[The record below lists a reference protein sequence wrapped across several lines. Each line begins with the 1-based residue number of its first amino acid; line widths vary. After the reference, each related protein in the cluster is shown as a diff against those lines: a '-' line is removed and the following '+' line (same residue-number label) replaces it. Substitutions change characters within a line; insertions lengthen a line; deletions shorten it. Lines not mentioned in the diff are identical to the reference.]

1 MLFRPPPLDPA
12 EKAVL
17 QRIEELKRQLA
28 FTISPK
34 RWYGLLRRST
44 FARAIQG
51 SNSIEGY
58 RISMDDAL
66 AAVEGEE
73 PLDPKTENWLANVCY
88 RRAMTLVL
96 QKAEAPHFEYS
107 TEFLNSLHYMM
118 LEYDLTRH
126 PGNWRTG
133 SIFVRDETTGEMVYE
148 GPPAERVPGL
158 MDELVTN
165 LNEVSTSISSVVHAA
180 MAHLNFVMIH
190 PHSDGNRRMARGLQ
204 TLVLAR
210 AGTVHP
216 VFASIEEYLGRNT
229 QDYYDVL
236 GEVGGGAWQ
245 PQRNA
250 KPWIRF
256 SLTAHFRQATTLL
269 SRSRYMGS
277 VFAECERLASEHG
290 LDPRTAF
297 ALTDGAVG
305 WKVRNATYRRAA
317 DVSQK
322 TATRDLTDLVEAG
335 LLVKKGKKRGTYYE
349 RSDRLEEELARI
361 PPPKR
366 VPDPFEALAD
376 GENISASG
384 TEEPVERDRR

>member
-1 MLFRPPPLDPA
+1 MLFKAQPLDDA
-12 EKAVL
+12 EEEIL
-17 QRIEELKRQLA
+17 GRIAELKRQLA
-28 FTISPK
+28 FSIGPK

-58 RISMDDAL
+58 NISIDDAL

-107 TEFLNSLHYMM
+107 TELLNSLHYIM
-118 LEYDLTRH
+118 LEYDLTIH
-126 PGNWRTG
+126 PGNWRSG
-133 SIFVRDETTGEMVYE
+133 PIFVRNSKSDEIVYE
-148 GPPAERVPGL
+148 GPDQSLVPGL
-158 MDELVTN
+158 MDELVSE
-165 LNEVSTSISSVVHAA
+165 LNSSSSEDSVIRAA

-190 PHSDGNRRMARGLQ
+190 PHSDGNGRMGRCLQ

-229 QDYYDVL
+229 SDYYAVL
-236 GEVGGGAWQ
+236 GEVGAGSWH
-245 PQRNA
+245 PQRDT

-256 SLTAHFRQATTLL
+256 TLTAHFRQATTLL
-269 SRSRYMGS
+269 NRSRYLAS
-277 VFAECERLASEHG
+277 VFEECERLVESHE
-290 LDPRTAF
+290 LDERTAF
-297 ALTDGAVG
+297 ALSDAAMGY
-305 WKVRNATYRRAA
+305 KVRNSTYRSAV
-317 DVSQK
+317 DISQK
-322 TATRDLTDLVEAG
+322 SATRDLSGLVDAG

-349 RSDRLEEELARI
+349 RSEKLINYLVRI
-361 PPPKR
+361 PLPQR
-366 VPDPFEALAD
+366 VPDPFEALHKPK
-376 GENISASG
+376 
-384 TEEPVERDRR
+384 EPVLPGMR